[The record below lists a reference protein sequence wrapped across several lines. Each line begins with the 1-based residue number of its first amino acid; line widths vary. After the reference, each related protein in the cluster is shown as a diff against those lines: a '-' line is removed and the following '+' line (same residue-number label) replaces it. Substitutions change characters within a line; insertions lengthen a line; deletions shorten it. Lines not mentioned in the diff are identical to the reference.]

1 MKKTALIATAF
12 FTFLLF
18 ANSSFAQ
25 TAPAAPAAAAAPT
38 GDVGV
43 TLPGSDNTS
52 VAAFLVK
59 VASLN
64 QALAAAGPYTVF
76 APTNEALTK
85 LSSAKLD
92 SLLADPTKLATLLK
106 AHTVVGKFE
115 KADIVKALNASKDR
129 TVVFKTIDGGNLTLS
144 YSGKLILT
152 DDKGNK
158 ANVLLYNVPATN
170 GVVHGLGDVLISK

>member
-1 MKKTALIATAF
+1 MKKTALIVTAF
-12 FTFLLF
+12 FALCLF
-18 ANSSFAQ
+18 VNTTFAQ
-25 TAPAAPAAAAAPT
+25 TAPAAPAAPT

-43 TLPGSDNTS
+43 TLAGSDNTS

-59 VASLN
+59 VANLN
-64 QALAAAGPYTVF
+64 QALAASGPYTVF
-76 APTNEALTK
+76 APTNDAFTK
-85 LSSAKLD
+85 LTTAKLD

-129 TVVFKTIDGGNLTLS
+129 TVAFKTIDGGTLTLS

-158 ANVLLYNVPATN
+158 ANVLLYNLPATN
-170 GVVHGLGDVLISK
+170 GVVHGLGDVLLGK

>member
-43 TLPGSDNTS
+43 TLAGSDNTS

-85 LSSAKLD
+85 LSSTKLD